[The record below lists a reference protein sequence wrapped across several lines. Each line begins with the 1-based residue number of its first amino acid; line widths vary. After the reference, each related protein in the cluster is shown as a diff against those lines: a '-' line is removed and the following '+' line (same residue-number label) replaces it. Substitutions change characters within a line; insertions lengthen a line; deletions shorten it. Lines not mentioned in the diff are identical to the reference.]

1 MRIFLTISLFVHAAS
16 LAFFM
21 WHKQQDKKIAQPP
34 MSAMVQIV
42 SLPDELEPEEIEPP
56 IDITAP
62 KSEQTKKITK
72 KPKTK
77 KILPKT
83 LSRKG
88 PSAAELE
95 YAQELTAYIERN
107 RFYPK
112 RAWRLKKQGTVVISL
127 TILNNGDFAGVRL
140 IEASQHKIL
149 DASAVDFL
157 TTLKKFK
164 PLPNTNI
171 AKREYIVPIFYKIGR

>member
-1 MRIFLTISLFVHAAS
+1 MRLFLTISLFVHAAS
-16 LAFFM
+16 LAFFI
-21 WHKQQDKKIAQPP
+21 WHKKQDSVVSRPP

-42 SLPDELEPEEIEPP
+42 SLPEELEPEEVQPVNK
-56 IDITAP
+56 TAP
-62 KSEQTKKITK
+62 KSEKIKKITK
-72 KPKTK
+72 KSKAKKTP
-77 KILPKT
+77 LKT

-127 TILNNGDFAGVRL
+127 TILNNGDFAGIRL
-140 IEASQHKIL
+140 VEASQHKIL
-149 DASAVDFL
+149 DDSAVDFL
-157 TTLKKFK
+157 TDLKKFK
-164 PLPNTNI
+164 PLPNTSI